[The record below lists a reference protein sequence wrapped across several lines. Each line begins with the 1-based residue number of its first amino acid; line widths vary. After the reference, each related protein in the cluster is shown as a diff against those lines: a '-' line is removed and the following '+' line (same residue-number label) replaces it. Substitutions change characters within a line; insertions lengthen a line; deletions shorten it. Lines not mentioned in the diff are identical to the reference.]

1 MRRTYPTTVLF
12 FLPSNGFSVALET
25 FVHYGAL
32 IFMIFVFAILFLLMA
47 LDLKAANGSYS
58 FIGSVLYHV
67 NDLRVNW
74 FFIKAFRNSSTR
86 SALSKGVLIIAEV

>member
-58 FIGSVLYHV
+58 FIDSVLYHV
-67 NDLRVNW
+67 IDLCVNRYS
-74 FFIKAFRNSSTR
+74 FLISSTL
-86 SALSKGVLIIAEV
+86 SALRRGVLIFAEV